1 VKPKRSW
8 GTQKTTI
15 FVLAC
20 MVLLSVGAS
29 AAAHRS
35 GLPAALR
42 LGAGWFFHLAFGV
55 FIFVVLYALAALL
68 TVTVRAGGPP
78 AKISGLGFS
87 WDWEKTLEIASSGA
101 ESLEEL
107 NRQTSGLQRDV
118 AALVA
123 VGRETQQAL
132 VLIADA
138 LPKAP
143 SGLRTNALARSERL
157 GRLLQEEEIHGDRA
171 SEAIAGFRANL
182 AKVERL
188 HEQMT
193 RT

>member
-1 VKPKRSW
+1 MKPKRSW
-8 GTQKTTI
+8 GAQKTTV
-15 FVLAC
+15 FTLAC
-20 MVLLSVGAS
+20 MALLSVGAS
-29 AAAHRS
+29 AAAHRP

-42 LGAGWFFHLAFGV
+42 LGTGWFFHLAFGV
-55 FIFVVLYALAALL
+55 FMFVALYALAALL

-87 WDWEKTLEIASSGA
+87 WDWEKTLEIAGSGA

-107 NRQTSGLQRDV
+107 NKRISGLQSDI

-123 VGRETQQAL
+123 VGQETQQTL

-138 LPKAP
+138 LPNDR

-157 GRLLQEEEIHGDRA
+157 GRLLEEDEIRGDRA